1 MKLIMRSWS
10 KMMPE
15 ELVEGARL
23 HVDVDLLSLSSWLA
37 GVAFSETSN
46 TLLQNNLQRSVF
58 SS

>member
-46 TLLQNNLQRSVF
+46 TLLKNNLQRNVF